1 MSHSRVEHPGES
13 PLDWLQD
20 PLGEGGKLEGVWDM
34 HITIVKVDFNYIIL
48 GRETEMEGEE
58 RDERE
63 GKIRES
69 KE

>member
-20 PLGEGGKLEGVWDM
+20 PPGEGGELEGVWDM
-34 HITIVKVDFNYIIL
+34 HITIVKIDFNYVIL

-58 RDERE
+58 RDER
-63 GKIRES
+63 GKDKGE
-69 KE
+69 